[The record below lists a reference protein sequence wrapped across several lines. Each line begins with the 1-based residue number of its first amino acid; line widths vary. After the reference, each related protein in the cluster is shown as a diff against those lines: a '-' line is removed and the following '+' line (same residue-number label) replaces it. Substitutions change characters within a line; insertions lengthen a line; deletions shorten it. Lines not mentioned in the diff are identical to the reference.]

1 MSCAVVLRDLLS
13 SCMRAFLSTES
24 VLCFENLKS
33 FQRESGTPSLEK
45 AFIDPADPKQDVL

>member
-1 MSCAVVLRDLLS
+1 MSCTVVLRDVLS

-33 FQRESGTPSLEK
+33 FQDESSTPSLEK
-45 AFIDPADPKQDVL
+45 AFIDPADPKQNAL